1 VRARSARL
9 APGKVWLTD
18 AVLEAMVAEARGTE
32 PLESG
37 GVLLGWQDGQ
47 GMELVVARIVGPGP
61 RAVHRRTRFSP
72 DDDWQR
78 EQIADAYV
86 ASGRTVSYLGDW
98 HSHPGGGDTPSRR
111 DERTARRI
119 ARSRSARARRPVML
133 ILSGEADTWL
143 PSAHRFT
150 GRRLGRVKIER
161 IIE

>member
-1 VRARSARL
+1 MRARSAGL
-9 APGKVWLTD
+9 APGKIWLTD
-18 AVLEAMVAEARGTE
+18 AVLKAMVVEARGTE

-37 GVLLGWQDGQ
+37 GVLLGWRDPEGL
-47 GMELVVARIVGPGP
+47 ELVVAQVIGPGP
-61 RAVHRRTRFSP
+61 RATHRRTRFSP
-72 DDDWQR
+72 DNDWQR

-133 ILSGEADTWL
+133 ILSGERDTWL
-143 PSAHRFT
+143 PSAYRFT
-150 GRRLGRVKIER
+150 GRRLRRMEIEH